1 MSKKIQLLIVLSL
14 ISIKTLWSQSEVF
27 ISELCDP
34 QSNYANDRFIEIYNA
49 GSSQIDLT
57 GWTIVAIGNG
67 NDIFTWDLS
76 GNIQPNEALVAGN
89 ITTTATFNVDFAD
102 DGWSGSNGS
111 WNGKVGD
118 GAKLLDNSGT
128 IVDYIEV
135 PSTVFENKD
144 LVRNPDILT
153 GNTTYTS
160 SEWAAA
166 SVTLASDASP
176 GAHYVDQEEE
186 NPSITDILFTPTT
199 PIEGDDITISATVI
213 DTDTTISEVV
223 LNWGLSST
231 NLNNTINLSI
241 DSGNIYT
248 TDSTI
253 PSQTGGTTIY
263 YSITATNA
271 NSDSTTTNIF
281 EIYIPL
287 SLDINVVQGGVQSSY
302 VNQEV
307 VITGVV
313 MSTYNDYYTVQD
325 NTGEKDGI
333 WIVSSTIPSIGNS
346 VQLKGRVSE
355 SVEYYALTTF
365 LTQTEILSET
375 TSSTYSPTNVT
386 IPEVLSNDDYEG
398 VTVTLSNVVCSSIE
412 NSYWTAEDLG
422 GTTIK
427 IGDLGIVSQ
436 PVLGTEYN
444 ITGAIIESNGEY
456 YLQPRTLSDI
466 VWVSDT
472 FAPVINNISILSSND
487 IEVEFSEELE
497 PVSAET
503 ATNYSITGQSVIS
516 STLSPDGTRVVLEI
530 STLSNGEHTLTVDQ
544 VDDIYGNTLLNE
556 TFTFNYVASNYPDGY
571 YDPAIG
577 LQGQVLRQALHDII
591 DNHTVKSYD
600 FAWTAYYTTDIK
612 PNGKVWDIYSD
623 TPGQTPPYEY
633 DFGVDEGGIGGGEGN
648 GYTREHSW
656 PKSWYGGEVTPMYS
670 DIFALYPCDA
680 HVNGNR
686 GNYPYGEVDTPEWTS
701 LNGSKRGTNTY
712 PGYTGTVF
720 EPIDEYKG
728 DLARTYFYMSTRYF
742 GEDAGWPGSDM
753 VNGAEL
759 EPWAVNML
767 LEWHENDPVSQ
778 KEVTR
783 NNAVYAIQA
792 NRNPFIDHPEWVEC
806 IWGESCTNLSIND
819 VNTFD
824 YTIYPNPAIDFVNIK
839 TGGGN
844 NNSIDRIEIYDATGK
859 FVKVYNEIQNN
870 RISISQLEEG
880 IYFLKFYSRTSIN
893 TEKIIIH

>member
-839 TGGGN
+839 TGGG
-844 NNSIDRIEIYDATGK
+844 
-859 FVKVYNEIQNN
+859 
-870 RISISQLEEG
+870 
-880 IYFLKFYSRTSIN
+880 
-893 TEKIIIH
+893 

>member
-1 MSKKIQLLIVLSL
+1 MSKKIQLLIILSL

-49 GSSQIDLT
+49 GSSQMDLT

-67 NDIFTWDLS
+67 NDIFTWNLS

-89 ITTTATFNVDFAD
+89 ITTTATYNVDFAD

-144 LVRNPDILT
+144 LVRNPDILI

-160 SEWAAA
+160 SEWTAT

-176 GAHYVDQEEE
+176 GTHYVDQEEE
-186 NPSITDILFTPTT
+186 NPSITDILTTPTT
-199 PIEGDDITISATVI
+199 PIEGDDINISATVT
-213 DTDTTISEVV
+213 DTDTTISDVV

-333 WIVSSTIPSIGNS
+333 WIVSSTIPNIGNS
-346 VQLKGRVSE
+346 VQLKGKVSE
-355 SVEYYALTTF
+355 SVEGYTLTTF

-375 TSSTYSPTNVT
+375 ISSTYSPTNAT

-466 VWVSDT
+466 VWVNDT
-472 FAPVINNISILSSND
+472 FAPVINNVYILNGNE

-497 PVSAET
+497 ATSAELT
-503 ATNYSITGQSVIS
+503 TNYSITGQSVIS
-516 STLSPDGTRVVLEI
+516 STLSSDGTRVVLEI
-530 STLSNGEHTLTVDQ
+530 STLSDGEHTLTVDQ

-819 VNTFD
+819 INTFD

-839 TGGGN
+839 TGSN

-880 IYFLKFYSRTSIN
+880 IYFLKLYSRTSIN

>member
-839 TGGGN
+839 TGGVT
-844 NNSIDRIEIYDATGK
+844 IT
-859 FVKVYNEIQNN
+859 
-870 RISISQLEEG
+870 L
-880 IYFLKFYSRTSIN
+880 
-893 TEKIIIH
+893 